1 MLASPERPCSVFS
14 LARGAFPVA
23 AVPRPPGDSPLAP
36 HVAIPPADAGR
47 RLPVALAT
55 AAPPPPRGLLRAWS
69 GRQPIAAP
77 RPEAVAALGSGSALP
92 EAPAGGGIPAREA
105 ILRALFSPL
114 TLEERYRRLM
124 AMGRGLPAYPAGSRH
139 PGDKVPGC
147 QSTVYLRAKGL
158 VALVLFLYD
167 GQLPEDILRHDPS
180 SLQALGVVG
189 SLSPTRAQGLAS
201 VVQHVKRLAL
211 RRLVDPRPTPHGEP

>member
-1 MLASPERPCSVFS
+1 
-14 LARGAFPVA
+14 
-23 AVPRPPGDSPLAP
+23 
-36 HVAIPPADAGR
+36 
-47 RLPVALAT
+47 
-55 AAPPPPRGLLRAWS
+55 
-69 GRQPIAAP
+69 
-77 RPEAVAALGSGSALP
+77 LGSGSALP

-147 QSTVYLRAKGL
+147 QSTVYLRAKGAGDATDRRMHFEGESDALISAGL